1 MNSAAFQLNKVRR
14 LIKTQGRSA
23 LIVRP
28 ATNKFGEPEGE
39 ADVCTILGVFH
50 ESSSKMTY
58 QAKTTSDGSTI
69 RAKAAP
75 MMLCLWED
83 VQDLRHT
90 DHVVINNHAYI
101 IGEIKNVN
109 ESNLVADISLEEVQN
124 SDQRIS
130 V

>member
-28 ATNKFGEPEGE
+28 GTNKFGEPESE
-39 ADVCTILGVFH
+39 ADVRTILGVFH
-50 ESSSKMTY
+50 ESSSRMTY
-58 QAKTTSDGSTI
+58 QAKTNSDGSTI

-83 VQDLRHT
+83 VQDIQHT
-90 DHVVINNHAYI
+90 DHLVMNNNAYV

-124 SDQRIS
+124 SGQRI
-130 V
+130 

>member
-28 ATNKFGEPEGE
+28 ATNKFGEPNGE
-39 ADVCTILGVFH
+39 EDVRTILGVFH

-58 QAKTTSDGSTI
+58 QAKTNSDGSTI

-83 VQDLRHT
+83 VQDIQHT
-90 DHVVINNHAYI
+90 DHLVMNNNAYV

-124 SDQRIS
+124 SGQRI
-130 V
+130 

>member
-28 ATNKFGEPEGE
+28 GTNKFGEPESE
-39 ADVCTILGVFH
+39 VDVRTILGVFH
-50 ESSSKMTY
+50 ESSSRMTY
-58 QAKTTSDGSTI
+58 QAKTNSDGSTI

-83 VQDLRHT
+83 VQDIQHT
-90 DHVVINNHAYI
+90 DHLVMNNNAYV

-124 SDQRIS
+124 SGQRI
-130 V
+130 

>member
-14 LIKTQGRSA
+14 LIKTQGRLA
-23 LIVRP
+23 VIVRP

-39 ADVCTILGVFH
+39 ADVRNILGVFH
-50 ESSSKMTY
+50 ESSSRMTY
-58 QAKTTSDGSTI
+58 QQKTHSDGSTI

-90 DHVVINNHAYI
+90 DHLILNNHAYV
-101 IGEIKNVN
+101 IGEIKNVD

-124 SDQRIS
+124 SGQ
-130 V
+130 

>member
-28 ATNKFGEPEGE
+28 GTNKFGEPESE
-39 ADVCTILGVFH
+39 ADVHTILGVFH
-50 ESSSKMTY
+50 ESSSRMTY
-58 QAKTTSDGSTI
+58 QAKTNSDGSTI

-83 VQDLRHT
+83 VQDIQHT
-90 DHVVINNHAYI
+90 DHLVMNNNAYV

-124 SDQRIS
+124 SGQRI
-130 V
+130 